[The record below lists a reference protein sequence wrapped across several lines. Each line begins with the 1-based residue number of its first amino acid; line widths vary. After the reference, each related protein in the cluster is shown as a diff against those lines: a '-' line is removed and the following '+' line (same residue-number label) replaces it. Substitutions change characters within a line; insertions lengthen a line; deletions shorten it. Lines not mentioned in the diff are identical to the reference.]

1 MVAKGKSK
9 RKPSAWILHV
19 KETMTNLKDINPKA
33 KLRDALVEAKKTYK
47 KGKEVVTDVGKTVGK
62 TVEGVAKKTRKTLK
76 TKLHVGG
83 KKTKTQKRKTQKR
96 KTQKRKTQK
105 RKTQKRKTQKSKK

>member
-9 RKPSAWILHV
+9 RKPTAWSLHI
-19 KETMTNLKDINPKA
+19 KETMKANPGMLLKDVL
-33 KLRDALVEAKKTYK
+33 KLAGKTYK
-47 KGKEVVTDVGKTVGK
+47 KGADAVKTVVTHVSKTVK
-62 TVEGVAKKTRKTLK
+62 GVATKTRNTLKKT
-76 TKLHVGG
+76 VGG

-105 RKTQKRKTQKSKK
+105 RKTKTQKRKTKTKK

>member
-9 RKPSAWILHV
+9 RKPTAWSLHI
-19 KETMTNLKDINPKA
+19 KETMKAHPDMLLKDVL
-33 KLRDALVEAKKTYK
+33 KLAGKTYK

-83 KKTKTQKRKTQKR
+83 KKTKTQKGKTQKR